1 MPFSKTPVSRYNSYA
16 MKIGPPQNPWVML
29 AIGAV
34 LGMGASLTFNRNRA
48 PDPIIITPAESNPL
62 PTEVTKAPLTGA
74 REVVVQVAGEVKA
87 PGVFRLPVGS
97 RVQDALHAAGGP
109 SSKADLSAF
118 NLAAML
124 IDGTQLRIPQRS
136 AKSPTLQTSTKQSAR
151 RLEGQIA
158 PLPVEIPSAYQVTPI
173 PSSPYAVNASPK
185 GTKSPSHHSGAKKDP
200 TEPISLNSAS
210 ADQLQLLPGIGP
222 STAEKILEYRQAHG
236 GFTSVDELLD
246 VKGIGPKK
254 LEKMRPWLRL

>member
-1 MPFSKTPVSRYNSYA
+1 MPFSKTPVSRYNSFG

-62 PTEVTKAPLTGA
+62 PSESTKTTPTTG
-74 REVVVQVAGEVKA
+74 REVIVQVAGEVKA
-87 PGVFRLPVGS
+87 PGVFHLPAGA

-136 AKSPTLQTSTKQSAR
+136 AKSPPFQTLTNPPTRS
-151 RLEGQIA
+151 LEGQIA
-158 PLPVEIPSAYQVTPI
+158 PMPVQIPSAYQVTPI
-173 PSSPYAVNASPK
+173 PNYPYSASASPK
-185 GTKSPSHHSGAKKDP
+185 GTKSPSRHSGAKKDP

-210 ADQLQLLPGIGP
+210 SDQLQLLPGVGP
-222 STAEKILEYRQAHG
+222 STAEKILEYRQSHG